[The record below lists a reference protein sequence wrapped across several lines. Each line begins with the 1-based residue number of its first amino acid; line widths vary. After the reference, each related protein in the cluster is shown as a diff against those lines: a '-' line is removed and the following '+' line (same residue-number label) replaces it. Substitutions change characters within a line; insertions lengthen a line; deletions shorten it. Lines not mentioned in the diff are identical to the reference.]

1 MTLSDDDLDA
11 FLEMIEHTL
20 CSDYL
25 DYMEMI
31 DGVGFYIPFITT
43 LNYLTHPVSR
53 KALKLKDYTK
63 LKN

>member
-31 DGVGFYIPFITT
+31 LLIIMHIFMI
-43 LNYLTHPVSR
+43 LM
-53 KALKLKDYTK
+53 
-63 LKN
+63 